1 MKLIGIQRV
10 DYTNKGGIHVLGYR
24 LHMST
29 PASRN
34 DCIGEITDTVFVSD
48 LVFATCDQLAVGDE
62 VSIAYNKY
70 GKVSAVSVIG

>member
-10 DYTNKGGIHVLGYR
+10 DYINKNDYHVLGYK
-24 LHMST
+24 LHLAY
-29 PASRN
+29 PATRN

-48 LVFATCDQLAVGDE
+48 QVFATCDHLAVGDD

-70 GKVSAVSVIG
+70 GKVSTVSIIG